1 MKFGLIKSRIEK
13 YLSESYKN
21 KDLFKVNMSVFNE
34 LVLSD
39 RNIKKLFYL
48 YDELSTNKGL
58 NENYANEFLNQS
70 QILFENTI
78 NKINPK
84 KIKELEMWVGHIKT
98 KNEYQV
104 IDDYFSKDILRL
116 EHKIKGNNVILETI
130 KKDKI
135 VEDTDLVNVPI
146 DKMFKVASKTIESYI
161 ETLSENDKKE
171 VIKILNEKDEKLKI
185 EFEVIKENVI
195 DRLQRMLDEESDNE
209 VKTTINETIK
219 KVESENFDKINY
231 IKLKNLNK
239 TI

>member
-104 IDDYFSKDILRL
+104 IDDYFSNDILRL
-116 EHKIKGNNVILETI
+116 EHKIKGKNVILETI

>member
-1 MKFGLIKSRIEK
+1 
-13 YLSESYKN
+13 
-21 KDLFKVNMSVFNE
+21 
-34 LVLSD
+34 
-39 RNIKKLFYL
+39 
-48 YDELSTNKGL
+48 
-58 NENYANEFLNQS
+58 
-70 QILFENTI
+70 
-78 NKINPK
+78 
-84 KIKELEMWVGHIKT
+84 MWVGHIKT

-116 EHKIKGNNVILETI
+116 EHKIKGKNVILETI

>member
-116 EHKIKGNNVILETI
+116 EHKIKGKNVILETI